1 MKPRNLVIAAVV
13 LAALSGGVWY
23 AKRHPDSGKPATA
36 TTPAAPKI
44 ADIPDAQ
51 VKAIELAKKGAP
63 PITLQREGGKWAI
76 TTPEA
81 LPADQDAVTA
91 IVSSLSPITADSV
104 VEDKTSDP
112 GQFGLTSPSLVVTVT
127 RKDGKTSTLK
137 FGDDLTA
144 GSLAYAEY
152 NSSPK
157 VYAVSS
163 SVKSSFDKSL
173 NDLRDKRLLT
183 FDSNKLTGVEL
194 DSSKGAVDFGKNN
207 QNDWVILK
215 PAPYRAD
222 SFQVEDLVRKL
233 GEAKMDLTGTADDQ
247 KKADASFAGGT
258 VVGTAKVTD
267 SSGTETL
274 EVRKNKDDYYAKSS
288 VMKGVYKVSSDLG
301 TEVAKPLDDF
311 RNKKL
316 FDFGFVD
323 PSKVELQQGASDKTY
338 TKSGQDWKLS
348 GKTIDPASIQAF
360 IDKLRDVAATKFVD
374 TGFTTPAF
382 SVTVVSNEGK
392 RTEKVEF
399 AKVADGYIARREG
412 EPALYQLDAK
422 SVDDILRAG
431 SDIKQATGKK

>member
-23 AKRHPDSGKPATA
+23 AKRHPESGQPAS
-36 TTPAAPKI
+36 TTPSAPKI
-44 ADIPDAQ
+44 ADIPSTQ
-51 VKAIELAKKGAP
+51 VAEIELAKKGAP
-63 PITLQREGGKWAI
+63 PVTLQRESGKWTI

-81 LPADQDAVTA
+81 LPADQDTVSG

-104 VEDKTSDP
+104 VEDKTNNP
-112 GQFGLTSPSLVVTVT
+112 GQFGLTSPSLVV
-127 RKDGKTSTLK
+127 KLIDKNGKTQTLT
-137 FGDDLTA
+137 FGDDLPA
-144 GSLAYAEY
+144 GSLVYAEY
-152 NSSPK
+152 NSNPK

-194 DSSKGAVDFGKNN
+194 DSSKGAIDFGKNN
-207 QNDWVILK
+207 LNDWVILK
-215 PAPYRAD
+215 PKPYRAD

-233 GEAKMDLTGTADDQ
+233 GDAKMDLTGTADDQ
-247 KKADASFAGGT
+247 KKADAAFAAGT
-258 VVGTAKVTD
+258 LAGTAKVTD
-267 SSGTETL
+267 PSGVETL
-274 EVRKNKDDYYAKSS
+274 EVKKNKDNYYVKSS
-288 VMKGVYKVSSDLG
+288 VVKGIYKVSNDLG

-323 PSKVELQQGASDKTY
+323 PTKVELQQGASDKSY
-338 TKSGQDWKLS
+338 VKSGQDWKLS

-360 IDKLRDVAATKFVD
+360 IDKLRDLSATKFVD
-374 TGFTTPAF
+374 TGFTTPEF
-382 SVTVVSNEGK
+382 MLTVVSNDGK
-392 RTEKVEF
+392 RIEKVEF
-399 AKVADGYIARREG
+399 AKVADGYIAQREG

-422 SVDDILRAG
+422 TVDDILRAG
-431 SDIKQATGKK
+431 SDIRQATGKK

>member
-23 AKRHPDSGKPATA
+23 AKRHPESGQPAS

-44 ADIPDAQ
+44 ANIPDAQ
-51 VKAIELAKKGAP
+51 VKEVELTKKGSP
-63 PITLQREGGKWAI
+63 SVTLQRESGKWAI
-76 TTPEA
+76 TAPEA
-81 LPADQDAVTA
+81 LPADQDAVTG

-104 VEDKTSDP
+104 VEDKTSNP
-112 GQFGLTSPSLVVTVT
+112 GQYGLTNPSLVVKVVQ
-127 RKDGKTSTLK
+127 KDGKTDSLK
-137 FGDDLTA
+137 FGDDLPA
-144 GSLAYAEY
+144 GSLVYAEY

-183 FDSNKLTGVEL
+183 FDANKLTSVEL
-194 DSSKGAVDFGKNN
+194 VSGKNSVEFGKNN

-215 PAPYRAD
+215 PKPYRAD

-233 GEAKMDLTGTADDQ
+233 GDAKMDLTGTADDQ
-247 KKADASFAGGT
+247 KKAEAAFTSGT
-258 VVGTAKVTD
+258 LDGTAKVTD
-267 SSGTETL
+267 ASGTETL
-274 EVRKNKDDYYAKSS
+274 EIKKNKDDYYAKSS
-288 VMKGVYKVSSDLG
+288 VVKGVYKVSNDLG

-323 PSKVELQQGASDKTY
+323 PMKVELQQGPSDKVY
-338 TKSGQDWKLS
+338 VKSGQDWKLN

-360 IDKLRDVAATKFVD
+360 IDKLRDLSATKFVD

-382 SVTVVSNEGK
+382 TVTVVSNDGK
-392 RTEKVEF
+392 RVEKVQF
-399 AKVADGYIARREG
+399 AKVADGYIAQREG

-431 SDIKQATGKK
+431 SDIKPATTGKK